1 MLCLIRRLVTDERGA
16 TAVEY
21 ALIAA
26 LVVISMIAALN
37 NVASTTSNMWN
48 NVSTEVRKNT

>member
-1 MLCLIRRLVTDERGA
+1 MLCLIRRLVQDDQGA

-26 LVVISMIAALN
+26 LVVISMVAALN
-37 NVASTTSNMWN
+37 NFASTTTSMWN
-48 NVSTEVRKNT
+48 NVSNEVRANT